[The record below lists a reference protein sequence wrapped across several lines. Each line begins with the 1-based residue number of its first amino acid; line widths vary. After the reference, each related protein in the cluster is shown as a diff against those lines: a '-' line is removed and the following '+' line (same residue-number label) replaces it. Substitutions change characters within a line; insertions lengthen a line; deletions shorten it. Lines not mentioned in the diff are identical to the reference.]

1 MSHFRADFATTGLL
15 RDNLAYYNPV
25 DGQALLQAVEDA
37 HRWVAMGSTDT
48 GAAAQYSF
56 NFALAALERFDAL
69 AVAAAADGRLTAT
82 AADVLLSQSNT
93 IAQGL
98 RAMR

>member
-1 MSHFRADFATTGLL
+1 MQKAGKQMSIRLSKQLGL
-15 RDNLAYYNPV
+15 A
-25 DGQALLQAVEDA
+25 
-37 HRWVAMGSTDT
+37 
-48 GAAAQYSF
+48 
-56 NFALAALERFDAL
+56 AL